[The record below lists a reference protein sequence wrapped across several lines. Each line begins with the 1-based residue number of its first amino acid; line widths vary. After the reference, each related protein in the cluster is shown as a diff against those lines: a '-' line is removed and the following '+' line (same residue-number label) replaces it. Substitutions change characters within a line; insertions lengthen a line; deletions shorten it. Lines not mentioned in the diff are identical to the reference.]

1 MKRKDTAPS
10 LAQRIALFSAGLLVA
25 FILAL
30 GSTSWLLI
38 RSEQANAQRQ
48 LLDRDLQLQSSRIGN
63 LISTLHGGLADVAR
77 SSLISTALVDSLV
90 KEAYLIPYLQGLRR
104 IDGIPIS
111 LAFTDFEGNEIARN
125 GNPGLTDAD
134 FDWLRTVLADPSRP
148 TATILGSGDDAE
160 LRVAE
165 LIYYSRTRTP
175 EGALVYRLKLS
186 DLSGADA
193 PLHWIGDG
201 FTPAKSAI
209 SRTLTVPAP
218 LKPLRLG
225 LSLHDS
231 KVVPL
236 TADRVLLLFLAMT
249 LLAIG
254 LAIWATRR
262 IAEHVTVDLKQL
274 SGFAKDVIEHG
285 LAGQRASPGG
295 TRDIRQLADVINSML
310 DRLKTQHEQLQQES
324 EAQFRSLVE
333 NMPGAAYRC
342 DALDIGRLDY
352 VSPGIEDLTG
362 YPPSDFIGN
371 QRRAFSDIVHP
382 EDRTH
387 RQVTQDSLTHVW
399 EYRIVHASGESR
411 WVWERNHLRESA
423 DGQSHY
429 LEGVLFDISERKNV
443 EQTLLQAKGMAESAN
458 LAKTQFLATMSH
470 ELRTPMSGILG
481 MAQLLMAPDLSTTDR
496 LEYTRTVL
504 DSGQILLVLLNDIL
518 DLSRIEAGRLEIKE
532 SVISP
537 ERLCQDIAALFGA
550 SARRKQLQVN
560 CRWHGPVG
568 QSYLG
573 DSVRLRQMLSNLLS
587 NAVKFT
593 EEGHIDIE
601 AREVER
607 IDGQATLEFAITD
620 TGIGIEEAKIALLFQ
635 PFSQLDT
642 SNTRRHG
649 GSGLGLSIV
658 QNLAQ
663 LMGGSVGVESR
674 PGEGSRFWFRVQAT
688 PTIDLALE
696 DTGRH
701 RTAAPG
707 MPNVPA
713 ASKTAG
719 FRVMVVEDN
728 PMVRK
733 VVEAMLTK
741 SHMHISAYANG
752 QEALEAIMNG
762 ANPQVVLMDCHMPV
776 LDGYAATRAIRE
788 WEQAHGRPRVP
799 IVALTAGAFE
809 QDREKCIAAGMDD
822 FLPKPVALAD
832 LLHAVTAWARIKAEA

>member
-1 MKRKDTAPS
+1 MSNAVQAPS

-30 GSTSWLLI
+30 GGISWLLI

-63 LISTLHGGLADVAR
+63 LISTLHGGMADVAR
-77 SSLISTALVDSLV
+77 SSLISTALVDSLG

-111 LAFTDFEGNEIARN
+111 LAFTDFEGKEIARN

-134 FDWLRTVLADPSRP
+134 FDWLRTLLADPTRP
-148 TATILGSGDDAE
+148 TATILGRGDAAE

-193 PLHWIGDG
+193 PLHWLGDG
-201 FTPAKSAI
+201 YTPDQSAI
-209 SRTLTVPAP
+209 SRTLTVPDALQP
-218 LKPLRLG
+218 LGLE
-225 LSLHDS
+225 LSLHDG

-236 TADRVLLLFLAMT
+236 AADRVLLLFLGMT

-262 IAEHVTVDLKQL
+262 IAEHLTRDLKQL
-274 SGFAKDVIEHG
+274 SGFATDVIAHG
-285 LAGQRASPGG
+285 LGDQRANPSG
-295 TRDIRQLADVINSML
+295 TRDIRQLADAINSML

-362 YPPSDFIGN
+362 HPPGDFIHN
-371 QRRAFSDIVHP
+371 RRTFTDIVHP
-382 EDRTH
+382 EDRAQ
-387 RQVTQDSLTHVW
+387 RQISPESPTHVW
-399 EYRIVHASGESR
+399 EYRILHASGESR
-411 WVWERNHLRESA
+411 WIWERNHLRESA
-423 DGQSHY
+423 DGQSHF
-429 LEGVLFDISERKNV
+429 LEGVLVDISERKSV
-443 EQTLLQAKGMAESAN
+443 EQTLLKAKGMAESAN

-481 MAQLLMAPDLSTTDR
+481 MAQLLMAPDLSTTKR

-532 SVISP
+532 SALSP
-537 ERLCQDIAALFGA
+537 ERICQDIAALFAA
-550 SARRKQLQVN
+550 SARSKHLQVN
-560 CRWHGPVG
+560 CRWNGPAG

-593 EEGHIDIE
+593 EEGRIDIE
-601 AREVER
+601 ASEVGR
-607 IDGQATLEFAITD
+607 VDGHATLEFSVTD
-620 TGIGIEEAKIALLFQ
+620 TGIGIENAKIGLLFQ
-635 PFSQLDT
+635 PFSQVDN

-658 QNLAQ
+658 NNLAL
-663 LMGGSVGVESR
+663 LMGGSVGVEAR

-688 PTIDLALE
+688 PTIELAI
-696 DTGRH
+696 DDSGRT
-701 RTAAPG
+701 RAEVLGAREALPATRAAG
-707 MPNVPA
+707 C
-713 ASKTAG
+713 
-719 FRVMVVEDN
+719 RVMVVEDN
-728 PMVRK
+728 PTVRK
-733 VVEAMLTK
+733 VVEAMLANC
-741 SHMHISAYANG
+741 HMQSSAYANG
-752 QEALEAIMNG
+752 EEALAAITAG
-762 ANPQVVLMDCHMPV
+762 ADPQIVLMDCQMPV
-776 LDGYAATRAIRE
+776 MDGYAATSAIRA
-788 WEQAHGRPRVP
+788 WEQARGRPRVP
-799 IVALTAGAFE
+799 IVALTASAFE

-822 FLPKPVALAD
+822 FLTKPVD
-832 LLHAVTAWARIKAEA
+832 LDELLRAVDAWVRIKSAA

>member
-1 MKRKDTAPS
+1 MNASAKAPS

-38 RSEQANAQRQ
+38 RSEQGTAQRQ
-48 LLDRDLQLQSSRIGN
+48 LLDRDLQLQASRIGN

-77 SSLISTALVDSLV
+77 SSLISTALVDSLG

-104 IDGIPIS
+104 VDGIPLS
-111 LAFTDFEGNEIARN
+111 LAFTDFEGKEIARN

-134 FDWLRTVLADPSRP
+134 FDWLRTVLADPTRP
-148 TATILGSGDDAE
+148 TTTILGRGDNAE

-165 LIYYSRTRTP
+165 LIYYSRTKTP

-186 DLSGADA
+186 DLSGQDA
-193 PLHWIGDG
+193 PLHWFGDG
-201 FTPAKSAI
+201 FTPQKSAL
-209 SRTLTVPAP
+209 SRTLTVPAA
-218 LKPLRLG
+218 LQPLRLG
-225 LSLHDS
+225 LSLHDN

-249 LLAIG
+249 ILAIG

-262 IAEHVTVDLKQL
+262 IAEHVTRDLKQL
-274 SGFAKDVIEHG
+274 SGFATDVIEHG
-285 LAGQRASPGG
+285 LGGQRASPSG
-295 TRDIRQLADVINSML
+295 TRDIRQLADAINSML

-324 EAQFRSLVE
+324 EAKFRSLVE
-333 NMPGAAYRC
+333 NMPGAAYQC

-362 YPPSDFIGN
+362 YPPGDFIHN
-371 QRRAFSDIVHP
+371 TLRSITDIVHP
-382 EDRTH
+382 DDRTH
-387 RQVTQDSLTHVW
+387 RQITPDSLTNVW

-411 WVWERNHLRESA
+411 WIWERNHLRESA

-429 LEGVLFDISERKNV
+429 LEGVLFDISERKNI

-537 ERLCQDIAALFGA
+537 ERLCQDIAALFSA
-550 SARRKQLQVN
+550 SARRKHLQVN

-568 QSYLG
+568 QAYLG

-593 EEGHIDIE
+593 DEGQIDIE
-601 AREVER
+601 AREVQR
-607 IDGQATLEFAITD
+607 VDGQATLEFSITD
-620 TGIGIEEAKIALLFQ
+620 TGIGIEDAKIALLFQ

-658 QNLAQ
+658 QNLAL
-663 LMGGSVGVESR
+663 LMGGSVGVEAR
-674 PGEGSRFWFRVQAT
+674 PGEGSRFWFRVRAT
-688 PTIDLALE
+688 PTTNRDLE
-696 DTGRH
+696 DTGRY
-701 RTAAPG
+701 RTDAP
-707 MPNVPA
+707 VTA
-713 ASKTAG
+713 KAAG

-728 PMVRK
+728 PVVRK

-741 SHMHISAYANG
+741 SHLHISAYANG
-752 QEALEAIMNG
+752 QEALAALSEG
-762 ANPQVVLMDCHMPV
+762 ADPQVVLMDCHMPV
-776 LDGYAATRAIRE
+776 MDGFAATQAIRK
-788 WEQAHGRPRVP
+788 WERAHGRPRVP

-832 LLHAVTAWARIKAEA
+832 LLHAVDVWARIKSTA